1 MKEIDKGWFAAA
13 IDGEGTIFLGKKK
26 GTVSIYNT
34 ERSFVEY
41 AKKVFGHG
49 CVSVNTRVE
58 GKKICYAWVL
68 AGRENIKSLLSEI
81 MPYLIIKKDKAI
93 NMLKWID
100 DIGVEPRH
108 ELKGHRG
115 DSEGHRR
122 NALMATQESNAKKG
136 NWGDS
141 RGHKKN
147 ALMATFESNS
157 RKGNWGDSDDHRRSA
172 SFVKNHR
179 GNEGN
184 SKEHRRCALM
194 ATPESNAKKGNRGNS
209 EQHKAAALARR
220 VNNS

>member
-100 DIGVEPRH
+100 DVGVEPRH

-115 DSEGHRR
+115 DSEG
-122 NALMATQESNAKKG
+122 
-136 NWGDS
+136 
-141 RGHKKN
+141 
-147 ALMATFESNS
+147 
-157 RKGNWGDSDDHRRSA
+157 HRRSA